1 MDKSF
6 PLPVAQ
12 VGPGSQP
19 ESEEQLKILQMPSG
33 MTTFHQP
40 IMPEPED
47 VADLESARA
56 VLQAAVDALQQYR
69 VGGPSISVSLD
80 WLDQESLALIS
91 QAMGEGEVSIITDGL
106 SPVHIQESVFA
117 GLWRVQHLD
126 ADGKLVHDALEVAD
140 IPDIVRTLTFAEATE
155 SIDTEAPPGELAAE
169 VLNAPSLLVELD
181 EQLATWTPG
190 DLAHVINLTLLP
202 LSDADMTLL
211 GSRLGVG
218 PVTLLSRGYG
228 NCRIGSTTK
237 KNVWWLKYYNS
248 DDALILN
255 IIEVSEIPEVAM
267 AAAEDLT
274 DSANRLAQI
283 VEFYQ

>member
-6 PLPVAQ
+6 PIPVAL

-19 ESEEQLKILQMPSG
+19 ESEEQLKIMQMPSG
-33 MTTFHQP
+33 MSTFHQP
-40 IMPEPED
+40 ILPEPEE
-47 VADLESARA
+47 VAELESAKK
-56 VLQAAVDALQQYR
+56 VLQAAVDALRAYR
-69 VGGPSISVSLD
+69 PGEPSISVSLEG
-80 WLDQESLALIS
+80 LEPANLELIS
-91 QAMGEGEVSIITDGL
+91 QAMGEGEVSIIAEGL

-117 GLWRVQHLD
+117 GLWRVQHMD
-126 ADGKLVHDALEVAD
+126 ADGKVVRDSLEAAD
-140 IPDIVRTLTFAEATE
+140 IPGIVRSLTFADATGA
-155 SIDTEAPPGELAAE
+155 IDTGPAPAEMAAE
-169 VLNAPSLLVELD
+169 VLNAPSLLVEID
-181 EQLATWTPG
+181 DQMASWKPG
-190 DLAHVINLTLLP
+190 DTAHVINLTLLP
-202 LSDADMTLL
+202 LSDADLTLL

-237 KNVWWLKYYNS
+237 QNVWWLKYYNT

-267 AAAEDLT
+267 AAPEDLA
-274 DSANRLAQI
+274 DSANRLAAI

>member
-6 PLPVAQ
+6 PLPVAL

-19 ESEEQLKILQMPSG
+19 ESEEQLKILEMPSG

-80 WLDQESLALIS
+80 GLDQDSLALIS

-117 GLWRVQHLD
+117 GLWRVQHMD
-126 ADGKLVHDALEVAD
+126 AEGKLVRDALEVAD

-155 SIDTEAPPGELAAE
+155 TIDTEAPPGELAAE

-181 EQLATWTPG
+181 EQLATWKPG

-202 LSDADMTLL
+202 LSDADMSLL

-228 NCRIGSTTK
+228 NCRIGSTGK

-267 AAAEDLT
+267 AAAEDLI

>member
-6 PLPVAQ
+6 PLPVAL

-19 ESEEQLKILQMPSG
+19 ESEERLKIMDLPSG
-33 MTTFHQP
+33 MSTYRQP
-40 IMPEPED
+40 VLPEPED
-47 VADLESARA
+47 VAGLESAKT
-56 VLQAAVDALQQYR
+56 VLQAAANALR
-69 VGGPSISVSLD
+69 DFRIGAPPISVSLQD
-80 WLDQESLALIS
+80 LDAANLALIN
-91 QAMGEGEVSIITDGL
+91 QAMGEGEVSIIADGL

-117 GLWRVQHLD
+117 GLWRVQHM
-126 ADGKLVHDALEVAD
+126 DGDVTVLRDSLEAAD
-140 IPDIVRTLTFAEATE
+140 IPDIVRKLTFAEADSRINTGPA
-155 SIDTEAPPGELAAE
+155 DDDMAAE
-169 VLNAPSLLVELD
+169 ILNAPSLLVELD
-181 EQLATWTPG
+181 EQLGRWQPG
-190 DLAHVINLTLLP
+190 DTPHVINLTLLP
-202 LSDADMTLL
+202 LSPADMSLL

-228 NCRIGSTTK
+228 NCRIGSTGK
-237 KNVWWLKYYNS
+237 RNVWWLKYYNS

-267 AAAEDLT
+267 AAAEDLI